1 MGMEENNTQYKVPL
15 LSGKKILIVEDDL
28 VGMEMIVNM
37 ISPTKCEII
46 KAANGYIAVKK
57 VIDNPTIDLVL
68 MDLKMPLMDGFEAT
82 KFIRQELPSL
92 PIIALT
98 AYSMQK
104 DKLKAIDAG
113 CSDIL
118 TKPVN
123 KVLLLKKI
131 EDLLV

>member
-1 MGMEENNTQYKVPL
+1 
-15 LSGKKILIVEDDL
+15 
-28 VGMEMIVNM
+28 
-37 ISPTKCEII
+37 
-46 KAANGYIAVKK
+46 
-57 VIDNPTIDLVL
+57 
-68 MDLKMPLMDGFEAT
+68 
-82 KFIRQELPSL
+82 
-92 PIIALT
+92 
-98 AYSMQK
+98 MQK